1 MTHNHVLMTLLSK
14 TRPPFLIVRYFNF
27 LTHFFQIE
35 ETKTK
40 KYARVTSQYFEENGI
55 PYPDEPNAPR
65 YDANMIPFVP

>member
-1 MTHNHVLMTLLSK
+1 MTRNQMPMTLLSK
-14 TRPPFLIVRYFNF
+14 TRPPFVNDRYFNL

-40 KYARVTSQYFEENGI
+40 KYARVASQHFEENGI

-65 YDANMIPFVP
+65 YDTKMIPFVP